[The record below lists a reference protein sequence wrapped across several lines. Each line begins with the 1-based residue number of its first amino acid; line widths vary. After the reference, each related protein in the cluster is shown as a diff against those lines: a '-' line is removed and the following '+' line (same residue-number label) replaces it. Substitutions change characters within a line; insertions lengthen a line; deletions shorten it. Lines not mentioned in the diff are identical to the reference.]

1 MTQKDNLAYALRS
14 FDTEE
19 QQDKQ
24 PRIRQLEKTQ
34 TAAKPK
40 KIGKSLFCLGYIVV
54 LCGALM
60 FAKVQLTEENNAM
73 LQARSDLEELQSISA
88 QLNLESESL
97 SSSLFCLGY
106 VVLLCGALMFAKVQ
120 LTEENNAMLQAQ
132 NDLEELQSIS
142 AQLNLESESL
152 SSLKSIED
160 AATNEYGLVEPD
172 SSQVN
177 CIRVK
182 KPNKVEVTD
191 SEKSI
196 LDQAAGWLEQIKEY
210 ILG

>member
-60 FAKVQLTEENNAM
+60 
-73 LQARSDLEELQSISA
+73 LQRCS
-88 QLNLESESL
+88 
-97 SSSLFCLGY
+97 
-106 VVLLCGALMFAKVQ
+106 
-120 LTEENNAMLQAQ
+120 
-132 NDLEELQSIS
+132 
-142 AQLNLESESL
+142 
-152 SSLKSIED
+152 
-160 AATNEYGLVEPD
+160 
-172 SSQVN
+172 
-177 CIRVK
+177 
-182 KPNKVEVTD
+182 
-191 SEKSI
+191 
-196 LDQAAGWLEQIKEY
+196 
-210 ILG
+210 

>member
-97 SSSLFCLGY
+97 SS
-106 VVLLCGALMFAKVQ
+106 
-120 LTEENNAMLQAQ
+120 
-132 NDLEELQSIS
+132 
-142 AQLNLESESL
+142 
-152 SSLKSIED
+152 LKSIED
-160 AATNEYGLVEPD
+160 TATEEYGLVEPD

-191 SEKSI
+191 SEKSF